1 MNTLKLLADTIV
13 KMYVTL
19 LPAII
24 AGILVMVWCKTKLMK
39 SAMKPMDMGKNFFD
53 GKRIFGDN
61 KTWKG
66 FIGYLIF
73 DTVSTVIWGAVCHS
87 SGIDHLNYFYVN
99 HENTFLFNLTVGVLL
114 GLGYALFELPNSF
127 LKRRL
132 DITPGKTISGG
143 WKIFF
148 IFLDQADSIFGCAL
162 VVWLFYDL
170 GIGLYLLY
178 VLVGALTHII
188 MNMLL
193 YVCKLR
199 KNPF

>member
-1 MNTLKLLADTIV
+1 MSSLEFLADTIV

-24 AGILVMVWCKTKLMK
+24 AGILVMIWCKTGIMK
-39 SAMKPMDMGKNFFD
+39 AAMKPMDMGKNFRD

-73 DTVSTVIWGAVCHS
+73 DTFSTVIWGAVCHTC
-87 SGIDHLNYFYVN
+87 GIDHLNYFYFD
-99 HENTFLFNLTVGVLL
+99 HENTFLFNLMVGFLL

-132 DITPGKTISGG
+132 DITPGKTISGARR
-143 WKIFF
+143 IFF
-148 IFLDQADSIFGCAL
+148 VFLDQADSIFGCAL

-188 MNMLL
+188 MNVLL
-193 YVCKLR
+193 YLCRLR

>member
-1 MNTLKLLADTIV
+1 MNGLKFLADTIV
-13 KMYVTL
+13 KMYITL

-24 AGILVMVWCKTKLMK
+24 AGILVMVWCKTGLMK
-39 SAMKPMDMGKNFFD
+39 FAMKPIDMGKNFFD

-73 DTVSTVIWGAVCHS
+73 DTVSTVIWGQVCHRA
-87 SGIDHLNYFYVN
+87 GIDHLNYFYVN
-99 HENTFLFNLTVGVLL
+99 HDNTFLLNLMVGLLL

-143 WKIFF
+143 QKIFF
-148 IFLDQADSIFGCAL
+148 VFLDQADSIFGCAL

-188 MNMLL
+188 MNVLL
-193 YVCKLR
+193 YLCRLR

>member
-73 DTVSTVIWGAVCHS
+73 DTVSTVIWGVVCHS

-99 HENTFLFNLTVGVLL
+99 HENTFLFNLMVGVLL

-148 IFLDQADSIFGCAL
+148 IFLDQAMVILRSGHR
-162 VVWLFYDL
+162 VVSPLCSGRSAYAH
-170 GIGLYLLY
+170 YHEHA
-178 VLVGALTHII
+178 V
-188 MNMLL
+188 
-193 YVCKLR
+193 VCM
-199 KNPF
+199 

>member
-24 AGILVMVWCKTKLMK
+24 AGILVMVWCKTGIMK
-39 SAMKPMDMGKNFFD
+39 AAMKPMDMGKNFFD

-73 DTVSTVIWGAVCHS
+73 DTVSTVIWGVVCHS

-99 HENTFLFNLTVGVLL
+99 HENTFLFNLTVGFLL

-143 WKIFF
+143 RKIFF
-148 IFLDQADSIFGCAL
+148 VFLDQADSIFGCAL

-188 MNMLL
+188 MNVLL
-193 YVCKLR
+193 YFCRLR